1 MSFKAL
7 LAMRSDDSIT
17 AGVVDLTE
25 QDLMPGDVTVA
36 VEYSTV
42 NYKDALAL
50 SGRSPVIRT
59 FPLIPGIDLAG
70 VVETSSHPGYAAGDR
85 VLVNGWGLSQT
96 HHGGYAQK
104 ARVPGEWLVKIPE
117 AFSSRDAMAIGTA
130 GYTAM
135 LSVLALEHGGV
146 SPDQGDILVTGANG
160 GAGSIA
166 IALLSALGYRVVAS
180 TGRLEESDYLKALGA
195 AEIID
200 RATLSEPGAPIAKER
215 WAGAIDA
222 VGSHTLANVLAQTR
236 YRGVVAAFGLAQ
248 GADLPGSVLPFILR
262 NVTLAGIDSVNA
274 PYAAREQAWTRLATD
289 LDLGKLAR
297 TTQVI
302 GLAEVPALAGQVLQG
317 RVQGRTVVDV
327 NA

>member
-7 LAMRSDDSIT
+7 LATRSDDSIT

-274 PYAAREQAWTRLATD
+274 PYAAREQAWTRLASD

-297 TTQVI
+297 TTRVI